1 MTQFSWLR
9 GNPLFAGGSCSSVCG
24 AAEDVSDQAAQ
35 RGGNSVSERDRYL
48 RKPSRTA
55 HFTFLLWGTSF
66 EVNRWVHVEEFH
78 PYLIPILQTV
88 GQDNRHGALCGFSV
102 GLCVAVVP
110 FYCSFAPLL

>member
-66 EVNRWVHVEEFH
+66 EVNRWVHVEVS
-78 PYLIPILQTV
+78 PIFNSNTSNFTV
-88 GQDNRHGALCGFSV
+88 LVRIIDTGPSAALVWGFV
-102 GLCVAVVP
+102 
-110 FYCSFAPLL
+110 